1 MEYGKLPINIL
12 KHVSIFHYILT
23 LFIRREVCDGGV
35 KQIEDNV
42 RVLKLPITSV
52 RVVSELWRKLISL
65 FDSLKARLVCVG
77 KSHRK
82 CG

>member
-1 MEYGKLPINIL
+1 MRIMLESLSYL
-12 KHVSIFHYILT
+12 
-23 LFIRREVCDGGV
+23 
-35 KQIEDNV
+35 
-42 RVLKLPITSV
+42 V

-65 FDSLKARLVCVG
+65 FDSLKARLVCVS